1 MKCILLLPDFEQSG
15 AVKAWG
21 DDMSSFPMSVSACKD
36 IPLRELPGCFVL
48 GIPESLL
55 RTNVEQNFVYAKYVR
70 LNSKKS
76 ILSFSIRGGSDKSG
90 RTVVLTM
97 LQFLAEGESLKYPPE
112 APSGLPASIEGK
124 KSIEDRIDAMIR
136 SLKSD
141 SSVNIKNMISAVT
154 EYPKLQSFASEYTDS
169 LVQQPQWTPR
179 KKKEYN
185 LMVGIFG
192 VFILL
197 IILMVALLVL

>member
-1 MKCILLLPDFEQSG
+1 MKYIWLLPDFDQSG
-15 AVKAWG
+15 VIKAWG

-36 IPLRELPGCFVL
+36 IPLRELPDCFVL

-55 RTNVEQNFVYAKYVR
+55 RGNVEQDFVYAQYVR

-76 ILSFSIRGGSDKSG
+76 ILCFSIRGGSDKSG

-97 LQFLAEGESLKYPPE
+97 LQFLAEGESLVFPPE
-112 APSGLPASIEGK
+112 APSDLPTSIERNELIAG
-124 KSIEDRIDAMIR
+124 RIKAMIR
-136 SLKSD
+136 SFN
-141 SSVNIKNMISAVT
+141 SSENIRDMISAV
-154 EYPKLQSFASEYTDS
+154 EKYPKIQTFASEYTDS

-197 IILMVALLVL
+197 IILMIAF